1 MFFPNFLLL
10 TVSLLLFFF
19 GIVGTFI
26 IKRNL
31 VIILVSIELILVSVQ
46 LNLLITS
53 FNFNDIVGQ
62 VFILFILL
70 IAASEVALG
79 LALFI
84 VYYRLRGTIDTK
96 FIYLSKG

>member
-1 MFFPNFLLL
+1 MFFPNFLFL
-10 TVSLLLFFF
+10 TVSLLLFLF